1 MWIDHIKHAKS
12 QDSFLKQA
20 KENDQEKK
28 KEEEEAKEKD
38 TWVQAKHQ
46 LFHPENHICENRR
59 EPEQLDHDPHE
70 FMT

>member
-1 MWIDHIKHAKS
+1 MTRK
-12 QDSFLKQA
+12 
-20 KENDQEKK
+20 KK

-59 EPEQLDHDPHE
+59 EPE
-70 FMT
+70 